1 MLRIGNGSTKGK
13 VKEPTKDAELIEMAS
28 ELSDFTEKDIIERKE
43 LIISRFIDYLKENDL
58 LL

>member
-1 MLRIGNGSTKGK
+1 M
-13 VKEPTKDAELIEMAS
+13 KEPTKDTELIQMAS

-43 LIISRFIDYLKENDL
+43 LIISTFIDYFKENDL